1 MTLSWYK
8 SLYWRVALG
17 LIAFLA
23 LMLAAEAAL
32 FLWTTDRIAGS
43 MPARS
48 PRRLAV
54 LVASDLGTALAADPR
69 LDLEK
74 YVREQMFKNQITSQD
89 FKDAISNSPYTYDL
103 TIDHVQITTDLMQK
117 YGVGKLG
124 STAPAAKDW
133 VKLDLLEKAKSSLKV
148 K

>member
-43 MPARS
+43 
-48 PRRLAV
+48 L
-54 LVASDLGTALAADPR
+54 
-69 LDLEK
+69 
-74 YVREQMFKNQITSQD
+74 
-89 FKDAISNSPYTYDL
+89 
-103 TIDHVQITTDLMQK
+103 
-117 YGVGKLG
+117 
-124 STAPAAKDW
+124 
-133 VKLDLLEKAKSSLKV
+133 
-148 K
+148 